1 MIEIGR
7 QLREAREKNNLTI
20 EQVEEMTR
28 IREKYIRAIENG
40 DFYLIPEEVYL
51 KGFIRSLANC
61 VGLDGNMMVRQYNE
75 LCKINEALIQ
85 KKREEEDIAKAEQN
99 KRELEETSAK
109 AGFKPGMWIWILA
122 TFVLVLV
129 KWFLVPRI

>member
-61 VGLDGNMMVRQYNE
+61 VGLDGDMMVRQYNE

-85 KKREEEDIAKAEQN
+85 KKREVEDMAKAEQN
-99 KRELEETSAK
+99 KHELKESSAK
-109 AGFKPGMWIWILA
+109 VGFKPGMWIWILA
-122 TFVLVLV
+122 AFVLVLV
-129 KWFLVPRI
+129 IWFLSPRI

>member
-7 QLREAREKNNLTI
+7 QLREARENNNLTI
-20 EQVEEMTR
+20 EQVEEMTK

-61 VGLDGNMMVRQYNE
+61 VGLDGDMMVRQYNE

-85 KKREEEDIAKAEQN
+85 KKREEEDIVRAEQN
-99 KRELEETSAK
+99 KRERDEASAK
-109 AGFKPGMWIWILA
+109 VGLNPGMWVWILIA
-122 TFVLVLV
+122 VVLVLII
-129 KWFLVPRI
+129 WFLVPRI

>member
-1 MIEIGR
+1 MIEIGS
-7 QLREAREKNNLTI
+7 QLREARENNNLTI

-40 DFYLIPEEVYL
+40 DFYLIPEEVYF

-61 VGLDGNMMVRQYNE
+61 VGLDGDMMVRQYNE

-85 KKREEEDIAKAEQN
+85 KKREEDIAKAEQN
-99 KRELEETSAK
+99 KRGLEENSAK
-109 AGFKPGMWIWILA
+109 AAFKPVMWIWILA
-122 TFVLVLV
+122 AIVLVLV
-129 KWFLVPRI
+129 IWFLVPRI

>member
-85 KKREEEDIAKAEQN
+85 KKREEEDMAKAEQN
-99 KRELEETSAK
+99 KHELKESSAK
-109 AGFKPGMWIWILA
+109 VGFKPGMWIWILA
-122 TFVLVLV
+122 AFVLVLV
-129 KWFLVPRI
+129 IWFLSPRI